1 MSRQEYEIREM
12 KSVGRQVYGKL
23 LYATRSLDDALENL
37 LRIQNKNT
45 NRKIALVVKNG
56 ELHDGKTYVGE
67 G

>member
-12 KSVGRQVYGKL
+12 KSVGKQVYGKL

-56 ELHDGKTYVGE
+56 ELHNGKTYVGE

>member
-56 ELHDGKTYVGE
+56 ELYNGKTYVGE

>member
-45 NRKIALVVKNG
+45 NRKIALVVNNG
-56 ELHDGKTYVGE
+56 ELHNGKTYVGE

>member
-45 NRKIALVVKNG
+45 NRKIALFVKNG
-56 ELHDGKTYVGE
+56 ELHNGKTYVGE

>member
-56 ELHDGKTYVGE
+56 ELHNGKTYVGE